1 MKQNES
7 VEMYL
12 ETILLLRNKYSEV
25 HAVDVAAEL
34 NYSRASVSR
43 AMKRLEEKGYIE
55 VVRNVI
61 NFTPEGETL
70 ARSVYERHNTIKK
83 LLLMIGADE
92 ELAERDAC
100 RIEHAVSPELMDL
113 IKKHMASCEK
123 NEKK

>member
-1 MKQNES
+1 MKHNES

-12 ETILLLRNKYSEV
+12 ETILLLKNKNSEV

-34 NYSRASVSR
+34 DYSRASVSR
-43 AMKRLEEKGYIE
+43 AMKRLEDKGYIE

-61 NFTPEGETL
+61 NFTPDGELL
-70 ARSVYERHNTIKK
+70 AKNVYERHHTIKK
-83 LLLMIGADE
+83 MLLLLGADE

-113 IKKHMASCEK
+113 IKKHIGKSEDK
-123 NEKK
+123 